1 MLFRSVGRFLFPLIE
16 GAPGVITDEFG
27 GLNGWVVTAN
37 APPET
42 EEFLKFFLNQEN
54 ATRLASETG
63 ILPTTLGAE
72 GGVVDPFMKEIVT
85 EMGGATWHQNYLDQ
99 DLGPNVG
106 RVVNDMSVELVS
118 GQISP
123 EDALQQIQDAFSLEM

>member
-1 MLFRSVGRFLFPLIE
+1 M
-16 GAPGVITDEFG
+16 
-27 GLNGWVVTAN
+27 
-37 APPET
+37 
-42 EEFLKFFLNQEN
+42 
-54 ATRLASETG
+54 G
-63 ILPTTLGAE
+63 ILSTTQGTDS
-72 GGVVDPFMKEIVT
+72 GVVDPFMKEIVG
-85 EMGGATWHQNYLDQ
+85 EMGTATWHQNFLDQ